1 MLRAVFIGYD
11 NMLNRTIEHWL
22 SGHTEL
28 AGCVWVPSQT
38 QWLTSRQGKVDF
50 IKKRVRRRGLL
61 KAFDEALFY
70 LLYHSNE
77 LTSPCAKACEAM
89 LREYRANAEKRP
101 NAPSIRSAR
110 VNDPRVLEYLAEIK
124 PDVIFSHCINQYFG
138 KKLRAA
144 APHGVMLWHVGITP
158 EYKGVYSPFWTMHN
172 ADFENFGYTL
182 LRLNDELDAGEIF
195 VQGRLNNVDI
205 RNDNHEVIEH
215 KAIFGS
221 FPDVADFIKRLEAGA
236 ARPIERPDAVPGY
249 YTYPG
254 LTDYLRQR
262 MRVRRALKNGT
273 PQSAGGVRA
282 GESA

>member
-11 NMLNRTIEHWL
+11 NMLNRVLEHWL

-38 QWLTSRQGKVDF
+38 QWLTTRQGKIDF
-50 IKKRVRRRGLL
+50 INQRIKRRGLL

-70 LLYHSNE
+70 LLYHTTE
-77 LTSPCAKACEAM
+77 AKSPNTLACAQM
-89 LREYRANAEKRP
+89 IREYRATQPQRP
-101 NAPSIRSAR
+101 HAPRIRSAS
-110 VNDPRVLEYLAEIK
+110 VNDERVLDYLREVK

-138 KKLRAA
+138 KRLRAV

-172 ADFENFGYTL
+172 ADFANFGYTL
-182 LRLNDELDAGEIF
+182 LRLSEELDAGDIF
-195 VQGRLNNVDI
+195 VQGRLTNVDV
-205 RNDNHEVIEH
+205 RHDNHELIEH
-215 KAIFGS
+215 KAIFAS
-221 FPDVADFIKRLEAGA
+221 LPDVGRFIEELEAGTA
-236 ARPIERPDAVPGY
+236 APIARPDAVPGY

-262 MRVRRALKNGT
+262 WRVRRAIKKGRSVAASV
-273 PQSAGGVRA
+273 QA